1 MDCFS
6 ITATALSTP
15 TAAKPCEAPV
25 PSGHERRA
33 GDDSPAAGR
42 APTRAASSTVGA
54 GARQALRPAQWREAL
69 SAAAEA
75 LKSVKGN
82 ELRFIAGRLADLES
96 MAALKVRAHA
106 TVVASCGPP
115 HHCAVSSVGAFG
127 SELASGWAQKALH
140 ERACATGA
148 REGRDR

>member
-1 MDCFS
+1 MGPRGLNTGLRWTPAGTMDCFS

-15 TAAKPCEAPV
+15 TAAKPV

-54 GARQALRPAQWREAL
+54 GVRQALRPAQWREAL

-96 MAALKVRAHA
+96 MAALKVRAR
-106 TVVASCGPP
+106 T
-115 HHCAVSSVGAFG
+115 
-127 SELASGWAQKALH
+127 Q
-140 ERACATGA
+140 R
-148 REGRDR
+148 